1 MNESQTSKKLQNIFA
16 CMLKQTDGGYKIGEP
31 QINAN

>member
-1 MNESQTSKKLQNIFA
+1 
-16 CMLKQTDGGYKIGEP
+16 MLKQTDGGYKIGEP